1 MKKIFKN
8 KQYLEYVTR
17 IRCCIM
23 HKTCNG
29 ATNAHHLLKPYD
41 GARGMGMKANDKN
54 VVPLCFYHHQEL
66 HDKVGN
72 ENKFWTLYGY
82 DEDYGRR
89 VAKNLFN
96 VYVQQ
101 KTNP

>member
-1 MKKIFKN
+1 MKKNYKN
-8 KQYLEYVTR
+8 RNYLEFVSR
-17 IRCCIM
+17 MRCIIL
-23 HKTCNG
+23 HKSCNG

-41 GARGMGMKANDKN
+41 GNRGMGLKASDKN

-89 VAKNLFN
+89 IAEKLFN
-96 VYVQQ
+96 HYK
-101 KTNP
+101 KTP